1 MVGDQLITAKAAL
14 EILTFVSAS
23 GLYAGSRRTNELT
36 KYPCGKSI
44 LYSRAECEAL
54 RDSIFAAGN
63 QNKIRRERIS
73 RRANRRRITELV

>member
-1 MVGDQLITAKAAL
+1 MVSDELITAKVAL

-36 KYPCGKSI
+36 KFPCGKGI

-54 RDSIFAAGN
+54 RDSIFAAGTE
-63 QNKIRRERIS
+63 NKIRRERMN
-73 RRANRRRITELV
+73 RRGHRRRITELV